1 MVERKSIDIVVKGC
15 SVTLYC
21 DAVFR
26 RHSVTSLTDEPCL
39 IYPYILHLS
48 FFNPNFPSSQKYKKS
63 YFSHL
68 HSWEFIVQFYLLW
81 QLRFEVLKTTSQE
94 CLLLPM
100 STISKRCS
108 KHLHLDE
115 NFARGVINYLRSK
128 AALRQ
133 SFLACV
139 YCMQLRFQS
148 NYLGFSQSR

>member
-1 MVERKSIDIVVKGC
+1 
-15 SVTLYC
+15 VTLWWNV
-21 DAVFR
+21 AVWRCIVTPYLDVTVWRRWLRSLVLYTRTSCTWVSSTQIFR
-26 RHSVTSLTDEPCL
+26 LVRS
-39 IYPYILHLS
+39 I
-48 FFNPNFPSSQKYKKS
+48 KKS